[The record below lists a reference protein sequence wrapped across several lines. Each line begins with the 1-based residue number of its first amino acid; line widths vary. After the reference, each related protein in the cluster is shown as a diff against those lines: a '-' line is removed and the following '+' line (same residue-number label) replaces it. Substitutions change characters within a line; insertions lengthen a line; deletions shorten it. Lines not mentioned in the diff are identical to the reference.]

1 MYHFLLICAIVFGI
15 SSCNSSDRKKDHE
28 TTLQEAIYKN
38 EYSIKDKNNL
48 LNYYVAKRDY
58 TRVQIDSIAS
68 TIKNNKERNSNYT
81 LQDLEKLKQRQKQFL
96 IKINALKIASDVNYN
111 EEKISTD
118 SALNDLEKHL
128 EEAKKQLDYNQ

>member
-15 SSCNSSDRKKDHE
+15 SSCNSSDRKKNHE

-81 LQDLEKLKQRQKQFL
+81 LQDLEKLKQRQKQFV
-96 IKINALKIASDVNYN
+96 IKVDALKIASEVSYN
-111 EEKISTD
+111 DKKISID
-118 SALNDLEKHL
+118 SAMSDLEKHL